1 MKTLINGLIFDLDG
15 VIVDTAKYHYFAWK
29 KLAKELNFAFDENQ
43 NEALKGVS
51 RMQALELLLNFGN
64 IKASQEEKTLWANRK
79 NRYYQQCLSNLSQ
92 NDLLPGVL
100 TFLTKTK
107 ERKYKI
113 ALASS
118 SKNAKTILY
127 HLKIENY
134 FDFIADGNMVQE
146 SKPDPEIFLLASDG
160 IKCPPNT
167 CLVFEDALSGI
178 QAAKSAGM
186 LVIGVGNSKVLSTA
200 DLVISSFDDF
210 NLTEAEAYFNNDSS
224 VSG

>member
-1 MKTLINGLIFDLDG
+1 MIKGLIFDLDG

-29 KLAKELNFAFDENQ
+29 KLAEELNFDFDENQ

-51 RMQALELLLNFGN
+51 RMQALELLLNFGSIQAN
-64 IKASQEEKTLWANRK
+64 QEEKTLWANRK

-100 TFLTKTK
+100 NFLIKAK

-127 HLKIENY
+127 HLNLENY
-134 FDFIADGNMVQE
+134 FDYIADGNMVQE

-160 IKCPPNT
+160 IQCSPNS

-186 LVIGVGNSKVLSTA
+186 LVIGVGKSTVLTTA
-200 DLVISSFDDF
+200 DLVISGF
-210 NLTEAEAYFNNDSS
+210 NNFKLNEAEAYFNNDSS